1 MDLQPATDPSDVLE
15 YLQDEVP
22 WEWERLES
30 LDRLVS
36 SWPDWAA
43 PGSDPRQQT
52 YSSWLRDTSG
62 MFQTPNGLGGTA
74 RCRGLVPAACGYPER

>member
-1 MDLQPATDPSDVLE
+1 MHSRPHHTDGSAATTRCSQPAVDQSGVLE
-15 YLQDEVP
+15 YLHDEVP

-43 PGSDPRQQT
+43 PGSDPCQQT
-52 YSSWLRDTSG
+52 YSSWLRGTYG
-62 MFQTPNGLGGTA
+62 MFQTPTGLGG
-74 RCRGLVPAACGYPER
+74 AA